1 MGRCSPSA
9 WRHSQTVMRS
19 RFLLALLLAFSEVL
33 LPLCL
38 TAQSTDPGISLGE
51 LARQLR
57 REKPLPTHTVI
68 DNDNFSQVMNSIET
82 QRLGPN
88 LLFSFNSLDK
98 VFQVSSSPDVTCSL
112 SFNANAS
119 PLLNSSY
126 IPQDLPASELSKL
139 DGPATINGD
148 TLEMT
153 VYNGSNWG
161 LKEITIGLTIL
172 RKDAKDSSSGP
183 VRLLPTVASDTPGAA
198 PAAGSTEKRPDV
210 TVLYHL
216 KGSAAPFTTTV
227 FREALGT
234 QIGSGQDWHWAIVGA
249 KGVPQPALG
258 LGSGK

>member
-1 MGRCSPSA
+1 MP
-9 WRHSQTVMRS
+9 MRS
-19 RFLLALLLAFSEVL
+19 KLLLTLVLAFLEAL

-38 TAQSTDPGISLGE
+38 LAQSRDTDISLGD

-57 REKPLPTHTVI
+57 REKPLPAHTVI
-68 DNDNFSQVMNSIET
+68 DNDNFSQVMDSIET
-82 QRLGPN
+82 QRLGPG

-98 VFQVSSSPDVTCSL
+98 VFQVSSSPDITCNL

-126 IPQDLPASELSKL
+126 VPQDLPSTELSKL

-148 TLEMT
+148 MLDMT
-153 VYNGSNWG
+153 VYNGTDWD

-172 RKDAKDSSSGP
+172 RKVSRDNSSGSA
-183 VRLLPTVASDTPGAA
+183 RLLPTAAKDTPGGT
-198 PAAGSTEKRPDV
+198 PAAVPAEKRPDV

-227 FREALGT
+227 FHEALGT
-234 QIGSGQDWHWAIVGA
+234 QIGSNQEWHWAIVGA
-249 KGVPQPALG
+249 KGMPQPALG